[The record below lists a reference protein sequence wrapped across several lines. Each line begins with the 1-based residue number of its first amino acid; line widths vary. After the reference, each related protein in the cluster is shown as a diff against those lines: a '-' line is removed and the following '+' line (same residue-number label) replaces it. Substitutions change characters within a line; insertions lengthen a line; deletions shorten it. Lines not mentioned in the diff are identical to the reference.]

1 MVKNPVVRFAV
12 GDPAGAQSSI
22 WRLWT
27 GRKHSDVYLAART
40 VAQDV
45 KISLHESGNWRHAF
59 TSEHVSGPSPLV
71 SPDQDRAVS
80 KWQRPPEMA
89 PGVTMAF
96 QILVPSSE
104 ATVPKQLTGGNPPGS
119 EKATVWVPRA
129 PAGSITHFTVLFT
142 SSRATAATLP
152 CWPGRRSMGTKL
164 VSRIGLPNGETVW
177 VVAHEQRMSESQRAT
192 LAQRRVHIS
201 RLARAWGFS
210 PGELRALYFGRE
222 DGTAFYMEVSDK
234 GIPLASERW

>member
-1 MVKNPVVRFAV
+1 MPKDPVVRFAV
-12 GDPAGAQSSI
+12 GDPAGAQSSV

-27 GRKHSDVYLAART
+27 SGKHSDVYLAART
-40 VAQDV
+40 VAQDL

-59 TSEHVSGPSPLV
+59 TSEHLSGPSPFI

-89 PGVTMAF
+89 PGVTRAF
-96 QILVPSSE
+96 QILVPGSE
-104 ATVPKQLTGGNPPGS
+104 VTVPKQLTGGNPPGS
-119 EKATVWVPRA
+119 QKATVWVPSA
-129 PAGSITHFTVLFT
+129 PSGSITYFTVLFT
-142 SSRATAATLP
+142 SQATTAATSS
-152 CWPGRRSMGTKL
+152 WPGRRSMGTGL

-177 VVAHEQRMSESQRAT
+177 VVTHEERMSESQRAT
-192 LAQRRVHIS
+192 LARRRVDIS
-201 RLARAWGFS
+201 RLAHVWGFS
-210 PGELRALYFGRE
+210 PGETRALFFGRE